1 MNSARTWKSSVLVVA
16 ILLAW
21 PLAAAEIDLRGTW
34 TVTDFKQSREVKKA
48 DTKAASTPPATPE
61 PPARSPNVRIAHD
74 GGSIVM
80 DFLGDDGK
88 VLSSH
93 RLTTDGAENVNKSE
107 GTLVHR
113 SRSRWS
119 ETGLTTKWRLL
130 NKGRLVMSGVDVW
143 TPSND
148 RATLTETSAME
159 DAKTRT
165 TTTTVYARQ

>member
-1 MNSARTWKSSVLVVA
+1 MTGAWARRWSGVA
-16 ILLAW
+16 LAALLAQ
-21 PLAAAEIDLRGTW
+21 PLSAAEIDLRGTW

-48 DTKAASTPPATPE
+48 DTKAATTPPATPE
-61 PPARSPNVRIAHD
+61 PPSKAPNVRIAHD

-80 DFLGDDGK
+80 DFLGEDGK

-107 GTLVHR
+107 GALVHR

-119 ETGLTTKWRLL
+119 ETGLTTKWRLM
-130 NKGRLVMSGVDVW
+130 NKGRLVLSGVDVW
-143 TPSND
+143 TLAND

-159 DAKTRT
+159 DAKVRT